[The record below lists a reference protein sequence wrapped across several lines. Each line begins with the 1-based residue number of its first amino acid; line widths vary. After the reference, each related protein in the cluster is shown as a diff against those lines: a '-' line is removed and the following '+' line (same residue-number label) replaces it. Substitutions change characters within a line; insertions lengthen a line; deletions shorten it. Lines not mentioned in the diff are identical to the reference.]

1 MKVGLITKINS
12 RLLANEKAD
21 TSTIYNHHHYT
32 TYNPNLKVNYFDLRV
47 LCDLDHHKFSVMIPI

>member
-21 TSTIYNHHHYT
+21 TSTIYNHHRYT

-47 LCDLDHHKFSVMIPI
+47 M